1 MQSPLFE
8 PSNLPSIEPPDPLM
22 HALFEDSM
30 LAIIGILV
38 LGVLLLIG
46 MNARGK
52 AKIGLIAMGV
62 SLLLSG
68 GMFVSSTLVTTD
80 REVLTIKANS
90 LVDAVA
96 TGDAF
101 SMRPLLSED
110 VAVETRFASPSGR
123 DQVVEVAS
131 SRVPRMVE
139 SYSVPEIRVD
149 LPGPRMG
156 RTMVKVRA
164 QSSQAPIG
172 SSWWMIHWERASE
185 ESDDW
190 EAVHIAPVWIQGIN
204 NPEG

>member
-8 PSNLPSIEPPDPLM
+8 PTNLPTLEAPDPLM

-30 LAIIGILV
+30 LAIIGIMV
-38 LGVLLLIG
+38 LGFLLLIG

-52 AKIGLIAMGV
+52 AKAGLIAMGIA
-62 SLLLSG
+62 LFLSG
-68 GMFVSSTLVTTD
+68 SIFLSSTMITTD
-80 REVLTIKANS
+80 REVLTLKATS

-101 SMRPLLSED
+101 TMKPLLSED

-131 SRVPRMVE
+131 SRVPRVVE
-139 SYSVPEIRVD
+139 SYSIPEIRVD
-149 LPGPRMG
+149 LPGPRVG

-172 SSWWMIHWERASE
+172 SSWWMIHWERPSA

-190 EAVHIAPVWIQGIN
+190 EAVHITPVWIQGIS